1 MREAADLERD
11 MVRAIEALGR
21 AVEFLA
27 HYEREQV
34 ANANGN
40 GGGRREPLT
49 DCAQEGLAAGRRVLT
64 DLRATRPA
72 GRRFY
77 RHGDPGE

>member
-27 HYEREQV
+27 LYERGQL
-34 ANANGN
+34 AKAN
-40 GGGRREPLT
+40 GGGKREPLT
-49 DCAQEGLAAGRRVLT
+49 DCAQEGLAAARRVLT
-64 DLRATRPA
+64 DLRATRPV
-72 GRRFY
+72 GRRYY

>member
-21 AVEFLA
+21 AVEFLSR
-27 HYEREQV
+27 YDREQL
-34 ANANGN
+34 AKAN
-40 GGGRREPLT
+40 GGGARSPLT
-49 DCAQEGLAAGRRVLT
+49 DCAQEGLAAARRVLT
-64 DLRATRPA
+64 DLRATRP
-72 GRRFY
+72 GVRRTY